1 VSSRDVILAA
11 VRARQP
17 APIPP
22 VSDIPLFERPTGS
35 LLAEFRDALVRMGG
49 KYAEHVGREDLEP
62 FIRSLFP
69 NAQVICSAVPEVKGN
84 RALTAAVE
92 PADLAYVDVGI
103 VRAAF
108 AVAETGSIFLSETE
122 LQVNTLGFLAQH
134 LVALLDPNDI
144 VGNLHHAYRDPR
156 FKTAR
161 YAVLV
166 TGPSA
171 TADIEGVLIH
181 GAQGVRSLTVVAA
194 PRS

>member
-1 VSSRDVILAA
+1 VSSRDTILAA
-11 VRARQP
+11 VRANQP
-17 APIPP
+17 APAPVIP
-22 VSDIPLFERPTGS
+22 DIPLFERPAG
-35 LLAEFRDALVRMGG
+35 LLVVEFREALLRMGG
-49 KYAEHVGREDLEP
+49 KFAETQEGEDLDR

-69 NAQVICSAVPEVKGN
+69 QAQVICSAVPEVKGN
-84 RALTAAVE
+84 RALSGIVE
-92 PADLAYVDVGI
+92 PADLADVDVGV

-108 AVAETGSIFLSETE
+108 AVAETGSIWLSETE
-122 LQVNTLGFLAQH
+122 LQVNSLAFLAQH
-134 LVALLDPNDI
+134 LLALLDPGDI
-144 VGNLHHAYRDPR
+144 VGNLHHAYGNPR

-181 GAQGVRSLTVVAA
+181 GAQGVRSLTVVLL

>member
-1 VSSRDVILAA
+1 MSSRATILAA
-11 VRARQP
+11 VRANQP
-17 APIPP
+17 APAPVIP
-22 VSDIPLFERPTGS
+22 DIPLFERPAG
-35 LLAEFRDALVRMGG
+35 LLVAEFREALLRMGG
-49 KYAEHVGREDLEP
+49 KFAETQEGEDLDR

-69 NAQVICSAVPEVKGN
+69 QAQVICSAVPEVKGN
-84 RALTAAVE
+84 RALSGIVE
-92 PADLAYVDVGI
+92 PADLADVDVGV

-108 AVAETGSIFLSETE
+108 AVAETGSIWLSETE
-122 LQVNTLGFLAQH
+122 LQVNSLAFLAQQ
-134 LVALLDPNDI
+134 LVALLDPGDI
-144 VGNLHHAYRDPR
+144 VGNLHHAYGNPR

-181 GAQGVRSLTVVAA
+181 GAQGVRSLTVVLL